1 MNFPNIGWWYNTRE
15 LDNLSTFLSQN
26 RKVFF
31 WILIVDVIILG
42 YVGANPPEGLYLL
55 VGRVATIY
63 YFVHFILIMPI
74 LGFKEKTIPLPV
86 SISDPVLKNDSIT
99 NDNR

>member
-1 MNFPNIGWWYNTRE
+1 MCLPW
-15 LDNLSTFLSQN
+15 LDTS
-26 RKVFF
+26 KVRSAVFRPIYKIFF
-31 WILIVDVIILG
+31 WILVIDVVILG
-42 YVGANPPEGLYLL
+42 YICANPPEGLYLL
-55 VGRVATIY
+55 IGRVATVY